1 QISITIQAKPG
12 TSSES
17 DNEEHCE
24 KCKGPC
30 IKKKLQRSYP
40 QVRTYIGT
48 SNTVC
53 HMLKE
58 KRPICCLQLNEISF
72 ELDGNLDSKMPNN
85 GVVFTAY
92 YRQVHRLH
100 PIVLL
105 LELEETSTPNPSFL
119 DAISYFPLI
128 YWMQGKISIL
138 DNLLRAGV
146 SNAEHV
152 VVVKEFAS
160 LAEEHLAD
168 CSTIIT

>member
-1 QISITIQAKPG
+1 LCFAGIETPYFESGLKRLNYVRKRFLRRGKARDQEALISGSLKMPSRSHPSMERLSEAKPG

-58 KRPICCLQLNEISF
+58 KRPICCLQLNEVILQS
-72 ELDGNLDSKMPNN
+72 LLVNVRVLWRNS
-85 GVVFTAY
+85 
-92 YRQVHRLH
+92 RLK
-100 PIVLL
+100 LG
-105 LELEETSTPNPSFL
+105 F
-119 DAISYFPLI
+119 
-128 YWMQGKISIL
+128 
-138 DNLLRAGV
+138 
-146 SNAEHV
+146 
-152 VVVKEFAS
+152 
-160 LAEEHLAD
+160 
-168 CSTIIT
+168 